1 MSPLDPTVAIVL
13 RRFRV
18 QRGISQE
25 SLAFRS
31 GVRIASLSRM
41 ERGVTSPS
49 WANVQAVARAMDLTL
64 SEFAVAVETEQRA
77 AQEASRANV
86 VPLALSGAQG

>member
-1 MSPLDPTVAIVL
+1 
-13 RRFRV
+13 
-18 QRGISQE
+18 
-25 SLAFRS
+25 
-31 GVRIASLSRM
+31 M